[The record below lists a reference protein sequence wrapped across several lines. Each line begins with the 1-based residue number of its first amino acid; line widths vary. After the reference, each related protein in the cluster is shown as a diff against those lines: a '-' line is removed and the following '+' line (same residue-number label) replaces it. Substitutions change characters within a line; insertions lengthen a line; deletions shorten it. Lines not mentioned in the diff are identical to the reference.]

1 MQFINIIPFP
11 ILNLMKLGY
20 FVKAELNKEVETCRQ
35 NIQKK
40 HWNMI
45 VGTYDE
51 KQKIVLQCFN
61 ASENADFIKIGVPFT
76 LIIMLVTVFIVPIL
90 FPF

>member
-51 KQKIVLQCFN
+51 KQ
-61 ASENADFIKIGVPFT
+61 
-76 LIIMLVTVFIVPIL
+76 
-90 FPF
+90 